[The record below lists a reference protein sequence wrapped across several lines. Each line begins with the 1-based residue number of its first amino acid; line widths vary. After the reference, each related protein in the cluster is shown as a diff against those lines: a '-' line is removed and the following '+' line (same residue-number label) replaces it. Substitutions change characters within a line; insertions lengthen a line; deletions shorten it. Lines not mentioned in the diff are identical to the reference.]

1 MVETEPKFESGRRRF
16 FVNHSPLLS
25 QSLRRSTRGPRP
37 ARAPRGCARRA
48 RGWLLL
54 RNAGAGCASYAI
66 LRCGASGGKF
76 IQLRIRAL
84 EDGDTDAV
92 VGLSL
97 RAWAPVFESV
107 EQALGSE
114 IFRRQHPDWR
124 EDQRQAVEDVCVAK
138 KGRVWVA
145 EVGEE
150 VGAGAVVGFV
160 AVELH
165 HPERSMGEISMLAV
179 DPDYQGGGIGTALT
193 GFALDRLK
201 DAGMTVAMVET
212 GGDPGHAAA
221 RRTYEKAGY
230 VHLPIARY
238 FKNL

>member
-1 MVETEPKFESGRRRF
+1 MV
-16 FVNHSPLLS
+16 
-25 QSLRRSTRGPRP
+25 
-37 ARAPRGCARRA
+37 
-48 RGWLLL
+48 
-54 RNAGAGCASYAI
+54 
-66 LRCGASGGKF
+66 SGGEA
-76 IQLRIRAL
+76 IQPQIRPFDDRDV
-84 EDGDTDAV
+84 EAV

-97 RAWAPVFESV
+97 RAWAPVFASL

-124 EDQRQAVEDVCVAK
+124 EDQRRAVEDVCAAK
-138 KGRVWVA
+138 KRRVWVA
-145 EVGEE
+145 EVSTN
-150 VGAGAVVGFV
+150 VVVGFV

-179 DPDYQGGGIGTALT
+179 DPDYQGDGIGTALT
-193 GFALDRLK
+193 EFALDRLK
-201 DAGMTVAMVET
+201 DAGMTIAMVET

-230 VHLPIARY
+230 VHLPIARF